1 MKSDNFLKKY
11 DLFSDISLIDM
22 THKGS
27 DLNFLSEIISQNM
40 IKKIKMEKKSV
51 FLRFCWN
58 SEAALTHVIYA
69 GRAV

>member
-1 MKSDNFLKKY
+1 
-11 DLFSDISLIDM
+11 M

-27 DLNFLSEIISQNM
+27 DLNFLSEFISQNM

-58 SEAALTHVIYA
+58 LEAALTHVIYA
-69 GRAV
+69 GPRRLIF